1 MKNQDDCGLRAEN
14 VVGVLLAAAVG
25 VVAYQQ
31 KDTLIPFVHK
41 ALTRLAQQIQPM
53 PPMPDADD
61 DIITPDPENIFES
74 ITDPIAIQHARR
86 VMTCLSSD
94 PIHYLDIAYA
104 TGIDREDVLCA
115 LNSLISEQI
124 AIESGLGTYKKRCPT
139 YPPARDTNE

>member
-1 MKNQDDCGLRAEN
+1 MNHQDDCGLRAEN

-41 ALTRLAQQIQPM
+41 ALTRLSQQFQPM
-53 PPMPDADD
+53 PPMPDNNDDDD
-61 DIITPDPENIFES
+61 DIMTPDPENIFES
-74 ITDPIAIQHARR
+74 ITDPIAVQHARR

-115 LNSLISEQI
+115 LASLVSEHI
-124 AIESGLGTYKKRCPT
+124 AIESGLGTYKKRFPT
-139 YPPARDTNE
+139 TQEAL